1 MGNIFEELDRI
12 LKAVNEAETPAEKD
26 AAMETAKKIVKSIPV
41 SPEMETADQG
51 KFKAWEKIAKYF
63 YTLSMGGMPGA
74 GISRKD
80 DVDLPDNDIID
91 PKMKGKIS
99 GKVEDKEF
107 EKNTVVWDDDE
118 ETEKL
123 KKEIEVNALGE
134 DDDFDDFDYRD
145 NQFGDDIDMDDVDTD
160 DMEGGGGG
168 GGDDSDKSEDEKLRD
183 AIDDAMDKLDGGKS
197 KSKSKSKSSS
207 GGEDGEEGE
216 EGNESGSS
224 GGESGKKG
232 KSKGRGGQ
240 PGGDDEGEGDD
251 EGGDENGRGP
261 GGDPVDN
268 PYGSDGPGGDHNP
281 GGEPGGDPS
290 SDHGGEPGSAGGR
303 TPEVPLTEKEKRLKE
318 IRDAIENGSIDDV
331 EKSIERAKEG
341 DKEAKEI
348 AGETIGTVS
357 DDQLA
362 GDMEK
367 AGVSKKDIEEMAQ
380 KKKDNK
386 MAELDDDA
394 MDTLKKDVI
403 DGLEEKCKK
412 KGGSALAKTIVKNA
426 LKSKVNDDEWR
437 HMLKLFLKAKAVNK
451 GDMSKSMS
459 GTKYGH
465 KNHLWRDAVL
475 PTKTVGHG
483 QVQRIYCFIDFS
495 GSVNRDLVFV
505 FLGRVIDLCY
515 ELNYT
520 DVVIYGFG
528 EKIVLPKEINGR
540 ELKRY
545 GKEVILSQT
554 WDFIETQ
561 TPGPCTENFEDVAY
575 EILKIKRKE
584 RDAVYLIFGDGLWED
599 PSVGPMCLKSIC
611 GEKMLDRMC
620 VLTYYDE
627 SSYWFSTYKGDISVL
642 RNLVGMKNVIC
653 TKVSRIVE

>member
-1 MGNIFEELDRI
+1 
-12 LKAVNEAETPAEKD
+12 
-26 AAMETAKKIVKSIPV
+26 
-41 SPEMETADQG
+41 
-51 KFKAWEKIAKYF
+51 
-63 YTLSMGGMPGA
+63 
-74 GISRKD
+74 
-80 DVDLPDNDIID
+80 
-91 PKMKGKIS
+91 
-99 GKVEDKEF
+99 
-107 EKNTVVWDDDE
+107 
-118 ETEKL
+118 
-123 KKEIEVNALGE
+123 
-134 DDDFDDFDYRD
+134 
-145 NQFGDDIDMDDVDTD
+145 
-160 DMEGGGGG
+160 
-168 GGDDSDKSEDEKLRD
+168 
-183 AIDDAMDKLDGGKS
+183 
-197 KSKSKSKSSS
+197 
-207 GGEDGEEGE
+207 
-216 EGNESGSS
+216 
-224 GGESGKKG
+224 
-232 KSKGRGGQ
+232 
-240 PGGDDEGEGDD
+240 
-251 EGGDENGRGP
+251 
-261 GGDPVDN
+261 
-268 PYGSDGPGGDHNP
+268 
-281 GGEPGGDPS
+281 
-290 SDHGGEPGSAGGR
+290 
-303 TPEVPLTEKEKRLKE
+303 LTEKEKRLKE
-318 IRDAIENGSIDDV
+318 IRDAIKNGSIDDV

-348 AGETIGTVS
+348 AGETIDSVS
-357 DDQLA
+357 DDQLT

-367 AGVSKKDIEEMAQ
+367 AGVSKKDIEEMAK

-394 MDTLKKDVI
+394 MDSLKKDVI
-403 DGLEEKCKK
+403 EGLEDKCKK

-483 QVQRIYCFIDFS
+483 QIQRIYCFIDFS
-495 GSVNRDLVFV
+495 GSVNRDLVYV

-520 DVVIYGFG
+520 NVVIYGFG
-528 EKIVLPKEINGR
+528 EQIVLPKEINGKD
-540 ELKRY
+540 LKRY
-545 GKEVILSQT
+545 GKDVVLSQT

-611 GEKMLDRMC
+611 GDKMLDRMC

-627 SSYWFSTYKGDISVL
+627 SGYWFSRYKGDISVL
-642 RNLVGMKNVIC
+642 RNLVGLKNVIC